1 MSTPELPS
9 AQPPISKRP
18 VKHTGDKCTHNLV
31 LFQNLLKEMEE
42 IKRFTKSPERKFE
55 ELEMAL
61 RNISGK
67 NNVNY
72 SNNEYSPLLL
82 ENLKKCIS
90 NLEKELIQKDAVIN
104 FLLKQKNETINN
116 TSSVNKTVIDNDEIV
131 EIERGN
137 SSLSSNSK
145 PKIETQTEPL
155 IKKEIVLTEDG
166 MVNGISEKGLSV
178 NHKVKI
184 VNFTGGTSKKILEEL
199 DVTIKENPDDLIVH
213 VGTSDITNNVN
224 LLTNVK
230 KIFSKVSRGLPS
242 TSIAFSSIISRK
254 GKTNTQKSL
263 TDTNARLKNF
273 VKQKGISFIDY
284 SSIKDFE
291 LGKSKLHLNKKGN
304 SAFAKNLLHDINSRT
319 D

>member
-1 MSTPELPS
+1 
-9 AQPPISKRP
+9 
-18 VKHTGDKCTHNLV
+18 
-31 LFQNLLKEMEE
+31 MEE

-55 ELEMAL
+55 ELEIAL

-72 SNNEYSPLLL
+72 SNNEDSPLLL

-116 TSSVNKTVIDNDEIV
+116 TSSVNQTVIDNDEIV

-155 IKKEIVLTEDG
+155 IKKEIVLTEDS

-184 VNFTGGTSKKILEEL
+184 VNFPGGTSEKILEKL
-199 DVTIKENPDDLIVH
+199 DVIIKEKPDKLIVYD
-213 VGTSDITNNVN
+213 GTNDITNNVN
-224 LLTNVK
+224 HLTNVK
-230 KIFSKVSRGLPS
+230 KILNKVSKELPS
-242 TSIAFSSIISRK
+242 TAIAFSSIINRK
-254 GKTNTQKSL
+254 DKTNVQKTL

-273 VKQKGISFIDY
+273 CVQKGISFI
-284 SSIKDFE
+284 
-291 LGKSKLHLNKKGN
+291 NN
-304 SAFAKNLLHDINSRT
+304 SGSDT
-319 D
+319 

>member
-1 MSTPELPS
+1 
-9 AQPPISKRP
+9 
-18 VKHTGDKCTHNLV
+18 
-31 LFQNLLKEMEE
+31 MEE

-230 KIFSKVSRGLPS
+230 KRGLPS
-242 TSIAFSSIISRK
+242 TSIAFSSIISLK

-284 SSIKDFE
+284 SSIKDFD